1 MAENYLYFAVAGDN
15 DTAKDAIMFPR
26 SRFVGAVSTNVTT
39 LEFFFDD
46 REGDAENDD
55 VSCTITSGAHKDVCD
70 EFASLANSNRNNT
83 NNFTVIRDLNDDLPS
98 NEGAISATGISKI
111 SAMTITTDNS

>member
-1 MAENYLYFAVAGDN
+1 M
-15 DTAKDAIMFPR
+15 
-26 SRFVGAVSTNVTT
+26 STNVTT

-55 VSCTITSGAHKDVCD
+55 VSCTITSGTHKDVCD

>member
-15 DTAKDAIMFPR
+15 DAAKDAIMFPR

-46 REGDAENDD
+46 REGDAENAL
-55 VSCTITSGAHKDVCD
+55 SQAAHIGTCVM
-70 EFASLANSNRNNT
+70 SL
-83 NNFTVIRDLNDDLPS
+83 LH
-98 NEGAISATGISKI
+98 
-111 SAMTITTDNS
+111 